1 MPMVHPCAC
10 PDCEML
16 TMGELCVEHER
27 QRDSRA
33 RERVRRVVAA
43 GAVVAAAA
51 LGSVVRTRL
60 LR

>member
-1 MPMVHPCAC
+1 VPMVHPCTR
-10 PDCEML
+10 PGCEML

-33 RERVRRVVAA
+33 RERLRRVLAA

-51 LGSVVRTRL
+51 LGAAVRTRL
-60 LR
+60 VR